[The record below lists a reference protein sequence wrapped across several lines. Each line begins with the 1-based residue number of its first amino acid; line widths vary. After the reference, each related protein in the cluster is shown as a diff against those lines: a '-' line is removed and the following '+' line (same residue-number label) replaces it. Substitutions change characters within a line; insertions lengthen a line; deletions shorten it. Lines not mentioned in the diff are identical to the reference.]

1 MLEKDHFAYISLIE
15 GMTKSVDKRICNM
28 DEVLETL
35 AASTKK
41 YLKNNKINTSE
52 YITERIV
59 I

>member
-1 MLEKDHFAYISLIE
+1 MLGKDHFAYSLIE

>member
-1 MLEKDHFAYISLIE
+1 MLGKDHFAYSLIE
-15 GMTKSVDKRICNM
+15 GMTKKVDERIGNM